1 MAGRCEDCE
10 RLRRE
15 RDEARGALA
24 RAREELEALRM
35 ALSGFGASADNP
47 FKTDE
52 LQGIPLRY
60 RLVDQLNDGLKR
72 WLKPV
77 HAGGKALA
85 ERAGR
90 RRGPRHG

>member
-1 MAGRCEDCE
+1 MADGCAECG

-15 RDEARGALA
+15 RDEARTALA

-35 ALSGFGASADNP
+35 AMAGLGERADNP
-47 FKTDE
+47 FKANE
-52 LQGIPLRY
+52 LQGMPLRY